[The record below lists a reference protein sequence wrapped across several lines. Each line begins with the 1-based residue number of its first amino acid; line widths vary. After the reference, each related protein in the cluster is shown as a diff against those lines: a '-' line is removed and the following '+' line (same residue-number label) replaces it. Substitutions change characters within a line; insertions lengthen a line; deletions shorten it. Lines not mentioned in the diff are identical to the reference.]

1 MDRQINRKAIED
13 RQVRRLRRM
22 LDATLPANEFYRRK
36 CTGAD
41 PRQIDSLDQFHKLP
55 LTTKDELVED
65 HENIRRSAPMY
76 ALSGRSLRPHPP
88 NFGSDEATRDAVD

>member
-36 CTGAD
+36 FTGAD
-41 PRQIDSLDQFHKLP
+41 PRQIDSLDQFYKLP

-65 HENIRRSAPMY
+65 HENIRRSAP
-76 ALSGRSLRPHPP
+76 
-88 NFGSDEATRDAVD
+88 T

>member
-1 MDRQINRKAIED
+1 MDRQINREAIED

-22 LDATLPANEFYRRK
+22 MDATLPANEFYRRK
-36 CTGAD
+36 FTGAD

-65 HENIRRSAPMY
+65 QRKHPPVGTDLTFPADRY
-76 ALSGRSLRPHPP
+76 GPHPP
-88 NFGSDEATRDAVD
+88 NFAATRATRDAVD